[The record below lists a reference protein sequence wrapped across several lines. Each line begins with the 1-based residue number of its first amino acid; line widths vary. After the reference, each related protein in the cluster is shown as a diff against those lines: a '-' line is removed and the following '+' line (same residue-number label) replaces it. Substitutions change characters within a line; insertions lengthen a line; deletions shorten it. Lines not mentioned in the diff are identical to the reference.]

1 MAFCD
6 SDNFKFVEVDVG
18 SGGSG
23 YTSGK
28 HLIPV
33 HYRELGSKDKGGHT
47 YSKKVSWSDVV
58 INEVPLEQT
67 FHYEDQIAYLE
78 DVSHDAYQEDRG
90 VIVVNERSS
99 PTDHA
104 NYDDYD
110 GYGEYGEQ
118 WLNRLNKLGLQPFN
132 LPEAKKKKKSQGK
145 YPVKPKNKK
154 AVRDEKIKKS
164 SELFGEIVDKK
175 EHGVL
180 GEHIFQIPYTFYEEV
195 DCWDDGDEFGNN
207 VRNHPLMR
215 ATLKFKTYCP
225 LMRAT
230 LKFKTYCPPE
240 HWLYPVK
247 RWDLIWSEMDLI
259 EHGVKR
265 SYHYVEPGTVN
276 KDGVKGPAIYFYD
289 EDSDDLNYNY
299 NENYDFTDV
308 KEENQPFLSRGI
320 LWKKTKCSI
329 TGEACLKRSQDAFLN
344 DPTENNWDTYNRV
357 WGLRDRSSARHCW
370 QGGYSDKTVA
380 PFPHL

>member
-6 SDNFKFVEVDVG
+6 SGNFKFVEVDVG
-18 SGGSG
+18 SGSG

-33 HYRELGSKDKGGHT
+33 HHRELGEKDKDGHT

-58 INEVPLEQT
+58 INEVPLDQT
-67 FHYEDQIAYLE
+67 FQYEDHIDSLQQQS
-78 DVSHDAYQEDRG
+78 DDAYQEDRG

-99 PTDHA
+99 HLPTDGG
-104 NYDDYD
+104 DDYD
-110 GYGEYGEQ
+110 GYGEYGEK
-118 WLNRLNKLGLQPFN
+118 WLHRMNKLGLQPFN

-145 YPVKPKNKK
+145 YPVKPKDKK

-215 ATLKFKTYCP
+215 AT
-225 LMRAT
+225 M
-230 LKFKTYCPPE
+230 KFKTYCPPE
-240 HWLYPVK
+240 HWLHPVK

-289 EDSDDLNYNY
+289 EDSDDMNYNY
-299 NENYDFTDV
+299 NENYDFTDGSPP
-308 KEENQPFLSRGI
+308 EPFLSRGI

-329 TGEACLKRSQDAFLN
+329 TGEACLKRSQDAFMN
-344 DPTENNWDTYNRV
+344 DPTKSNWDTYNRV

-370 QGGYSDKTVA
+370 RGGYSDKTVA

>member
-6 SDNFKFVEVDVG
+6 SDNFKFVEVDVAG
-18 SGGSG
+18 SGSD

-33 HYRELGSKDKGGHT
+33 HYRELGSKDKDGHT

-67 FHYEDQIAYLE
+67 FQYEDHIAYLE
-78 DVSHDAYQEDRG
+78 DVSHATYPTEDRG

-99 PTDHA
+99 HLPTDHA
-104 NYDDYD
+104 NYDDSNDYD
-110 GYGEYGEQ
+110 GYGEQ
-118 WLNRLNKLGLQPFN
+118 WLHRMNKLGLQPFN

-145 YPVKPKNKK
+145 YPVKPKDKK

-225 LMRAT
+225 
-230 LKFKTYCPPE
+230 PE

-265 SYHYVEPGTVN
+265 SYHYVEPGNVN

-289 EDSDDLNYNY
+289 EDSDDMNYNF
-299 NENYDFTDV
+299 NENYDFTDGSPP
-308 KEENQPFLSRGI
+308 EPFLSRGI

-329 TGEACLKRSQDAFLN
+329 TGEACLNRSQDAFMN
-344 DPTENNWDTYNRV
+344 DPTESNWDTYDRV
-357 WGLRDRSSARHCW
+357 WGLRDRSSARHCR
-370 QGGYSDKTVA
+370 QLNPDGRHKRDKTVA